1 MARPARYTTGL
12 AMIVLAIS
20 AGAASATA
28 QVSGREL
35 GKECQTVRT
44 CNFARGA
51 AVRGCLSSYSCRRC
65 NFVRSCRTIAGQ
77 RTCDYQARC
86 GWRGA

>member
-1 MARPARYTTGL
+1 MTRL
-12 AMIVLAIS
+12 LAIAALVS
-20 AGAASATA
+20 ALSASTA
-28 QVSGREL
+28 WAQQTGREL
-35 GKECQTVRT
+35 GKDCQTVRT

-65 NFVRSCRTIAGQ
+65 NFVRTCRAIAGRRQ
-77 RTCDYQARC
+77 CDYQARC